1 MKVKDQ
7 SPIFFSSEKIISYLT
22 LNKFKGMDSNIFSL
36 FDLGT
41 LIKRV
46 LSLNFQDKIW
56 VKAEIASCK
65 IVRGIAYLDL
75 IEKEEGQSDKVI
87 AQQSAVIWQGTLQ
100 KLNGKLPES
109 ITGFLESGRE
119 ILVFVQID
127 YNARY
132 GLKLVIDDIDPAYTL
147 GKLFQQ
153 RQELEKLIYIE
164 KLHEPNK
171 RITLAPVIQKI
182 AVLSND
188 QAAGYH
194 DFVQQLSENSMNYAF
209 SLTLFPISLQG
220 ALVEETVLTQLK
232 EILIS
237 NNTYDVVL
245 ILRGGGS
252 KLDLSGFDS
261 IKICRAISSFP
272 IKIITGIGH
281 EVDETLSDL
290 VAGISLKTP
299 TAVAE
304 YLLYHNQTFE
314 ASIQQMV
321 LKINDI
327 AKNKVQES
335 KVKLL
340 RFQHELSLRPMRVI
354 DRTNTKLENIQKY
367 LPNLVHNRL
376 KKEEVKLSYLER
388 LIGLVTITNTLKR
401 GFSITKVLPYNKP
414 LNDGF
419 EENME
424 IETIWEKGSFKSII
438 IKK

>member
-1 MKVKDQ
+1 M
-7 SPIFFSSEKIISYLT
+7 E
-22 LNKFKGMDSNIFSL
+22 SNVFSL
-36 FDLGT
+36 YDLGT

-56 VKAEIASCK
+56 VKAEIAACK
-65 IVRGIAYLDL
+65 VVRGIAYLDL
-75 IEKEEGQSDKVI
+75 IEKEEGQSDKII

-100 KLNGKLPES
+100 KLNGKLSEP
-109 ITGFLESGRE
+109 ITGFLENGRE
-119 ILVFVQID
+119 VLVLVQID
-127 YNARY
+127 FNARY

-153 RQELEKLIYIE
+153 RKELEKLIYIE

-171 RITLAPVIQKI
+171 RIELTPVIQKI

-194 DFVQQLSENSMNYAF
+194 DFVHQLSENAMNYAF

-220 ALVEETVLTQLK
+220 TLVEETVITQLK
-232 EILIS
+232 EILKS
-237 NNTYDVVL
+237 ENTFDVVL

-252 KLDLSGFDS
+252 KLDLAGFDS
-261 IKICRAISSFP
+261 LHICRAISSFP

-321 LKINDI
+321 VKINDI
-327 AKNKVQES
+327 AKNKVQQE
-335 KVKLL
+335 KLRIL

-354 DRTNTKLENIQKY
+354 DKTNTKLENIQKY
-367 LPNLVHNRL
+367 LPNLVNNRL
-376 KKEEVKLSYLER
+376 KKEKVKLSYIDR
-388 LIGLVTITNTLKR
+388 LISLVNISNTLKR
-401 GFSITKVLPYNKP
+401 GFSITKVLPDHKP

-419 EENME
+419 KANME
-424 IETIWEKGSFKSII
+424 IETLWEKGNFRSII
-438 IKK
+438 IDK

>member
-1 MKVKDQ
+1 M
-7 SPIFFSSEKIISYLT
+7 E
-22 LNKFKGMDSNIFSL
+22 SNVFSL
-36 FDLGT
+36 YDLGT

-56 VKAEIASCK
+56 VKAEIAACK
-65 IVRGIAYLDL
+65 VVRGIAYLDL
-75 IEKEEGQSDKVI
+75 IEKEEGQSDKII

-100 KLNGKLPES
+100 KLNGKLSEP
-109 ITGFLESGRE
+109 ITGFLEIGRE
-119 ILVFVQID
+119 VLVLVQID
-127 YNARY
+127 FNARY

-153 RQELEKLIYIE
+153 RKELEKLIYIE

-171 RITLAPVIQKI
+171 RIELTPVIQKI

-194 DFVQQLSENSMNYAF
+194 DFVHQLSENAMNYAF

-220 ALVEETVLTQLK
+220 TLVEETVITQLK
-232 EILIS
+232 EILKS
-237 NNTYDVVL
+237 ENTFDVVL

-252 KLDLSGFDS
+252 KLDLAGFDS
-261 IKICRAISSFP
+261 LHICRAISSFP

-321 LKINDI
+321 VKINDI
-327 AKNKVQES
+327 AKNKVQQE
-335 KVKLL
+335 KLRIL

-354 DRTNTKLENIQKY
+354 DKTNTNLEYIHKY
-367 LPNLVHNRL
+367 LPNLVNNRL
-376 KKEEVKLSYLER
+376 KKEKVKLSYIDR
-388 LIGLVTITNTLKR
+388 LISLVNISNTLKR
-401 GFSITKVLPYNKP
+401 GFSITKVLPDHKP

-419 EENME
+419 KANME
-424 IETIWEKGSFKSII
+424 IETLWEKGNFRSII
-438 IKK
+438 IDK

>member
-1 MKVKDQ
+1 M
-7 SPIFFSSEKIISYLT
+7 E
-22 LNKFKGMDSNIFSL
+22 SNVFSL
-36 FDLGT
+36 YDLGT

-56 VKAEIASCK
+56 VKAEIAACK
-65 IVRGIAYLDL
+65 VVRGIAYLDL
-75 IEKEEGQSDKVI
+75 IEKEEGQSDKII

-100 KLNGKLPES
+100 KLNGKLSEP
-109 ITGFLESGRE
+109 ITGFLENGRE
-119 ILVFVQID
+119 VLVLVQID
-127 YNARY
+127 FNARY

-153 RQELEKLIYIE
+153 RKELEKLIYIE

-171 RITLAPVIQKI
+171 RIELTPVIQKI

-194 DFVQQLSENSMNYAF
+194 DFVHQLSENAMNYAF

-220 ALVEETVLTQLK
+220 TLVEETVITQLK
-232 EILIS
+232 EILKS
-237 NNTYDVVL
+237 ENTFDVVL

-252 KLDLSGFDS
+252 KLDLAGFDS
-261 IKICRAISSFP
+261 IHICRAISSFP

-321 LKINDI
+321 VKINDI
-327 AKNKVQES
+327 AKNKVQQE
-335 KVKLL
+335 KLRIL

-354 DRTNTKLENIQKY
+354 DKTNTNLEYIHKY
-367 LPNLVHNRL
+367 LPNLVNNRL
-376 KKEEVKLSYLER
+376 KKEKVKLSYIDR
-388 LIGLVTITNTLKR
+388 LISLVNISNTLKR
-401 GFSITKVLPYNKP
+401 GFSITKVLPDHKP

-419 EENME
+419 KANME
-424 IETIWEKGSFKSII
+424 IETLWEKGNFRSII
-438 IKK
+438 IDK

>member
-1 MKVKDQ
+1 M
-7 SPIFFSSEKIISYLT
+7 E
-22 LNKFKGMDSNIFSL
+22 SNVFSL
-36 FDLGT
+36 YDLGT

-56 VKAEIASCK
+56 VKAEIAGCK
-65 IVRGIAYLDL
+65 VVRGIAYLDL
-75 IEKEEGQSDKVI
+75 IEKEEGQSDKII

-100 KLNGKLPES
+100 KLNGKLSEP
-109 ITGFLESGRE
+109 ITGFLETGRE
-119 ILVFVQID
+119 VLVLVQID
-127 YNARY
+127 FNVSF

-171 RITLAPVIQKI
+171 RIALAPVIQKI

-194 DFVQQLSENSMNYAF
+194 DFVHQLTENVMNYAF

-220 ALVEETVLTQLK
+220 TLVEETVLNQLK
-232 EILIS
+232 EILKS
-237 NNTYDVVL
+237 KYTFDVVL

-252 KLDLSGFDS
+252 KLDLAGFDS
-261 IKICRAISSFP
+261 IHICRAISSFP

-281 EVDETLSDL
+281 EVDETLSDI

-327 AKNKVQES
+327 TKYKVQQA
-335 KVKLL
+335 KLRIL

-354 DRTNTKLENIQKY
+354 DKTNTKLENIQKY
-367 LPNLVHNRL
+367 LPNLVNNRL
-376 KKEEVKLSYLER
+376 KKEKVKLSYLDR
-388 LIGLVTITNTLKR
+388 LISLVNIPSTLKR
-401 GFSITKVLPYNKP
+401 GFSITKILPDNKP
-414 LNDGF
+414 LNDGLKA
-419 EENME
+419 NME

-438 IKK
+438 INK

>member
-1 MKVKDQ
+1 M
-7 SPIFFSSEKIISYLT
+7 E
-22 LNKFKGMDSNIFSL
+22 SNVFSL
-36 FDLGT
+36 YDLGT

-56 VKAEIASCK
+56 VKAEIAACK
-65 IVRGIAYLDL
+65 VVRGIAYLDL
-75 IEKEEGQSDKVI
+75 IEKEEGQSDKII

-100 KLNGKLPES
+100 KLNGKLSEP
-109 ITGFLESGRE
+109 ITGFLETGRE
-119 ILVFVQID
+119 VLVLVQID
-127 YNARY
+127 FNARY

-153 RQELEKLIYIE
+153 RKELEKLIYIE

-171 RITLAPVIQKI
+171 RIELTPVIQKI

-194 DFVQQLSENSMNYAF
+194 DFVHQLSENAMNYAF

-220 ALVEETVLTQLK
+220 TLVEETVITQLK
-232 EILIS
+232 EILKS
-237 NNTYDVVL
+237 ENTFDVVL

-252 KLDLSGFDS
+252 KLDLAGFDS
-261 IKICRAISSFP
+261 LHICRAISSFP

-321 LKINDI
+321 VKINDI
-327 AKNKVQES
+327 AKNKVQQE
-335 KVKLL
+335 KLRIL
-340 RFQHELSLRPMRVI
+340 RFLHELSLRPMRVI
-354 DRTNTKLENIQKY
+354 DKTNTNLEYIHKY
-367 LPNLVHNRL
+367 LPNLVNNRL
-376 KKEEVKLSYLER
+376 KKEKVKLSYIDR
-388 LIGLVTITNTLKR
+388 LISLVNISNTLKR
-401 GFSITKVLPYNKP
+401 GFSITKVLPDHKP

-419 EENME
+419 KANME
-424 IETIWEKGSFKSII
+424 IETLWEKGNFRSII
-438 IKK
+438 IDK

>member
-1 MKVKDQ
+1 M
-7 SPIFFSSEKIISYLT
+7 E
-22 LNKFKGMDSNIFSL
+22 SNVFSL
-36 FDLGT
+36 YDLGT

-56 VKAEIASCK
+56 VKAEIAACK
-65 IVRGIAYLDL
+65 VVRGIAYLDL
-75 IEKEEGQSDKVI
+75 IEKEEGQSDKII

-100 KLNGKLPES
+100 KLNGKLSEP
-109 ITGFLESGRE
+109 ITGFLETGRE
-119 ILVFVQID
+119 VLVLVQID
-127 YNARY
+127 FNARY

-153 RQELEKLIYIE
+153 RKELEKLIYIE

-171 RITLAPVIQKI
+171 RIALTPVIQKI

-194 DFVQQLSENSMNYAF
+194 DFVHQLSENAMNYAF

-220 ALVEETVLTQLK
+220 TLVEETVITQLK
-232 EILIS
+232 EILKS
-237 NNTYDVVL
+237 ENTFDVVL

-252 KLDLSGFDS
+252 KLDLAGFDS
-261 IKICRAISSFP
+261 LHICRAISSFP

-321 LKINDI
+321 VKINDI
-327 AKNKVQES
+327 AKNKVQQE
-335 KVKLL
+335 KLRIL

-354 DRTNTKLENIQKY
+354 DKTNTNLEYIHKY
-367 LPNLVHNRL
+367 LPNLVNNRL
-376 KKEEVKLSYLER
+376 KKEKVKLSYIDR
-388 LIGLVTITNTLKR
+388 LISLVNISNTLKR
-401 GFSITKVLPYNKP
+401 GFSITKVLPDHKP

-419 EENME
+419 KANME
-424 IETIWEKGSFKSII
+424 IETLWEKGNFRSII
-438 IKK
+438 IDK

>member
-1 MKVKDQ
+1 M
-7 SPIFFSSEKIISYLT
+7 E
-22 LNKFKGMDSNIFSL
+22 SNVFSL
-36 FDLGT
+36 YDLGT

-56 VKAEIASCK
+56 VKAEIAACK
-65 IVRGIAYLDL
+65 VVRGIAYLDL
-75 IEKEEGQSDKVI
+75 IEKEEGQSDKII

-100 KLNGKLPES
+100 KLNGKLSEP
-109 ITGFLESGRE
+109 ITGFLETGRE
-119 ILVFVQID
+119 VLVLVQID
-127 YNARY
+127 FNARY

-153 RQELEKLIYIE
+153 RKELEKLMYIE

-171 RITLAPVIQKI
+171 RIELTPVIQKI

-194 DFVQQLSENSMNYAF
+194 DFVHQLSENAMNYAF

-220 ALVEETVLTQLK
+220 TLVEETVITQLK
-232 EILIS
+232 EILKS
-237 NNTYDVVL
+237 ENTFDVVL

-252 KLDLSGFDS
+252 KLDLAGFDS
-261 IKICRAISSFP
+261 IHICRAISSFP

-321 LKINDI
+321 VKINDI
-327 AKNKVQES
+327 AKNKVQQE
-335 KVKLL
+335 KLRIL

-354 DRTNTKLENIQKY
+354 DKTNTNLEYIHKY
-367 LPNLVHNRL
+367 LPNLVNNRL
-376 KKEEVKLSYLER
+376 KKEKVKLSYIDR
-388 LIGLVTITNTLKR
+388 LISLVNISNTLKR
-401 GFSITKVLPYNKP
+401 GFSITKVLPDHKP

-419 EENME
+419 KANME
-424 IETIWEKGSFKSII
+424 IETLWEKGNFRSII
-438 IKK
+438 IDK

>member
-1 MKVKDQ
+1 M
-7 SPIFFSSEKIISYLT
+7 E
-22 LNKFKGMDSNIFSL
+22 SNVFSL
-36 FDLGT
+36 YDLGT

-56 VKAEIASCK
+56 VKAEIAACK
-65 IVRGIAYLDL
+65 VVRGIAYLDL
-75 IEKEEGQSDKVI
+75 IEKEEGKSDKII
-87 AQQSAVIWQGTLQ
+87 AQQSAVIWQTSLQ
-100 KLNGKLPES
+100 KLNGKLSEP
-109 ITGFLESGRE
+109 ITGFLENGRE
-119 ILVFVQID
+119 VLVLVQID
-127 YNARY
+127 FNARY

-153 RQELEKLIYIE
+153 RKELEKLIYIE

-171 RITLAPVIQKI
+171 RIELTPVIQKI

-194 DFVQQLSENSMNYAF
+194 DFVHQLSENAMNYAF

-220 ALVEETVLTQLK
+220 TLVEETVLNQLK
-232 EILIS
+232 EILKS
-237 NNTYDVVL
+237 KYTFDVVL

-252 KLDLSGFDS
+252 KLDLAGFDS
-261 IKICRAISSFP
+261 IHICRAISSFP

-281 EVDETLSDL
+281 EVDETLSDI

-327 AKNKVQES
+327 TKYKVQQA
-335 KVKLL
+335 KLRIL

-354 DRTNTKLENIQKY
+354 DKTNTKLENIQKY
-367 LPNLVHNRL
+367 LPNLVNNRL
-376 KKEEVKLSYLER
+376 KKEKVKLSYIDR
-388 LIGLVTITNTLKR
+388 LISLVNISNTLKR
-401 GFSITKVLPYNKP
+401 GFSITKVLPDHKP

-419 EENME
+419 KANME
-424 IETIWEKGSFKSII
+424 IETLWEKGNFRSII
-438 IKK
+438 IDK

>member
-1 MKVKDQ
+1 
-7 SPIFFSSEKIISYLT
+7 
-22 LNKFKGMDSNIFSL
+22 MDATIFSL
-36 FDLGT
+36 YDLGT

-65 IVRGIAYLDL
+65 VVRGIAYLDL

-87 AQQSAVIWQGTLQ
+87 AQQSAVIWQSTLQ
-100 KLNGKLPES
+100 KLNGKLSEP
-109 ITGFLESGRE
+109 ITGFLENGRE
-119 ILVFVQID
+119 ILVLVQID
-127 YNARY
+127 FNVRY

-153 RQELEKLIYIE
+153 RQELEKLIFTE

-171 RITLAPVIQKI
+171 LIPLVPVIQKI
-182 AVLSND
+182 AILSNE
-188 QAAGYH
+188 QAAGYQ
-194 DFVQQLSENSMNYAF
+194 DFVHQLTENAMNYAF
-209 SLTLFPISLQG
+209 SLTLYPISLQG
-220 ALVEETVLTQLK
+220 TLVEETVLIQLA
-232 EILIS
+232 EILKA
-237 NNTYDVVL
+237 NNAFDVVL

-281 EVDETLSDL
+281 EVDETLSDI

-321 LKINDI
+321 LIINDN
-327 AKNKVQES
+327 ARYKVQQS
-335 KVKLL
+335 KLKLL
-340 RFQHELSLRPMRVI
+340 RCQHELSLRPMRVI
-354 DRTNTKLENIQKY
+354 DRTNTKLQNIQQY
-367 LPNLVHNRL
+367 LPNLINNRL
-376 KKEEVKLSYLER
+376 KKEEVKLSFLQR
-388 LIGLVTITNTLKR
+388 LIDLVTISSTLKR
-401 GFSITKVLPYNKP
+401 GFSITQILPGNKP
-414 LNDGF
+414 LNDNIMP
-419 EENME
+419 NME
-424 IETIWEKGSFKSII
+424 VETIWEKGSFKSII
-438 IKK
+438 IDK

>member
-1 MKVKDQ
+1 M
-7 SPIFFSSEKIISYLT
+7 E
-22 LNKFKGMDSNIFSL
+22 SNVFSL
-36 FDLGT
+36 YDLGT

-46 LSLNFQDKIW
+46 FSLNFQDKIW
-56 VKAEIASCK
+56 VKAEIAACK
-65 IVRGIAYLDL
+65 VVRGIAYLDL
-75 IEKEEGQSDKVI
+75 IEKEEGQSDKII

-100 KLNGKLPES
+100 KLNGKLSEP
-109 ITGFLESGRE
+109 ITGFLEIGRE
-119 ILVFVQID
+119 VLVLVQID
-127 YNARY
+127 FNARY

-153 RQELEKLIYIE
+153 RKELEKLIYIE

-171 RITLAPVIQKI
+171 RIELTPVIQKI

-194 DFVQQLSENSMNYAF
+194 DFVHQLSENAMNYAF

-220 ALVEETVLTQLK
+220 TLVEETVITQLK
-232 EILIS
+232 EILKS
-237 NNTYDVVL
+237 ENTFDVVL

-252 KLDLSGFDS
+252 KLDLAGFDS
-261 IKICRAISSFP
+261 IHICRAISSFP

-321 LKINDI
+321 VKINDI
-327 AKNKVQES
+327 AKNKVQQE
-335 KVKLL
+335 KLRIL

-354 DRTNTKLENIQKY
+354 DKTNTNLEYIHKY
-367 LPNLVHNRL
+367 LPNLVNNRL
-376 KKEEVKLSYLER
+376 KKEKVKLSYIDR
-388 LIGLVTITNTLKR
+388 LISLVNISNTLKR
-401 GFSITKVLPYNKP
+401 GFSITKVLPDHKP

-419 EENME
+419 KANME
-424 IETIWEKGSFKSII
+424 IETLWEKGNFRSII
-438 IKK
+438 IDK

>member
-1 MKVKDQ
+1 M
-7 SPIFFSSEKIISYLT
+7 E
-22 LNKFKGMDSNIFSL
+22 SNVFSL
-36 FDLGT
+36 YDLGT

-56 VKAEIASCK
+56 VKAEIAGCK
-65 IVRGIAYLDL
+65 VVRGIAYLDL
-75 IEKEEGQSDKVI
+75 IEKEEGQSDKII
-87 AQQSAVIWQGTLQ
+87 AQQSAVIWQGSLQ
-100 KLNGKLPES
+100 KLNGKLSEP
-109 ITGFLESGRE
+109 ITGFLETGRE
-119 ILVFVQID
+119 VLVLVQID
-127 YNARY
+127 FNARY

-153 RQELEKLIYIE
+153 RKELEKLIYIE

-171 RITLAPVIQKI
+171 RIALTPVIQKI

-194 DFVQQLSENSMNYAF
+194 DFVHQLSENAMNYAF

-220 ALVEETVLTQLK
+220 TLVEETVITQLK
-232 EILIS
+232 EILKS
-237 NNTYDVVL
+237 EYTFDVVL

-252 KLDLSGFDS
+252 KLDLAGFDS
-261 IKICRAISSFP
+261 LHICRAISSFP

-314 ASIQQMV
+314 ASVQQMV
-321 LKINDI
+321 VKINDI
-327 AKNKVQES
+327 AKNKVQQE
-335 KVKLL
+335 KLRIL

-354 DRTNTKLENIQKY
+354 DRTNTKLENIHKY
-367 LPNLVHNRL
+367 LPNLVNNRL
-376 KKEEVKLSYLER
+376 KKEKVKLSYIDR
-388 LIGLVTITNTLKR
+388 LISLVNISNTLKR
-401 GFSITKVLPYNKP
+401 GFSITKVLPDNKS

-419 EENME
+419 KANME
-424 IETIWEKGSFKSII
+424 IETLWEKGSFRSII
-438 IKK
+438 IDK

>member
-1 MKVKDQ
+1 M
-7 SPIFFSSEKIISYLT
+7 E
-22 LNKFKGMDSNIFSL
+22 SNVFSL
-36 FDLGT
+36 YDLGT

-56 VKAEIASCK
+56 VKAEIAACK
-65 IVRGIAYLDL
+65 VVRGIAYLDL
-75 IEKEEGQSDKVI
+75 IEKEEGQSDKII

-100 KLNGKLPES
+100 KLNGKLSEP
-109 ITGFLESGRE
+109 ITGFLEIGRE
-119 ILVFVQID
+119 VLVLVQID
-127 YNARY
+127 FNARY

-153 RQELEKLIYIE
+153 RKELEKLIYIE

-171 RITLAPVIQKI
+171 RIELTPVIQKI

-194 DFVQQLSENSMNYAF
+194 DFVHQLSENAMNYAF

-220 ALVEETVLTQLK
+220 TLVEETVITQLK
-232 EILIS
+232 EILKS
-237 NNTYDVVL
+237 ENTFDVVL

-252 KLDLSGFDS
+252 KLDLAGFDS
-261 IKICRAISSFP
+261 IHICRAISSFP

-321 LKINDI
+321 VKINDI
-327 AKNKVQES
+327 AKNKVQQE
-335 KVKLL
+335 KLRIL

-354 DRTNTKLENIQKY
+354 DKTNTKLEYIHKY
-367 LPNLVHNRL
+367 LPNLVNNRL
-376 KKEEVKLSYLER
+376 KKEKVKLSYIDR
-388 LIGLVTITNTLKR
+388 LISLVNISNTLKR
-401 GFSITKVLPYNKP
+401 GFSITKVLPDHKP

-419 EENME
+419 KANME
-424 IETIWEKGSFKSII
+424 IETLWEKGSFRSII
-438 IKK
+438 INK

>member
-1 MKVKDQ
+1 M
-7 SPIFFSSEKIISYLT
+7 E
-22 LNKFKGMDSNIFSL
+22 SNVFSL
-36 FDLGT
+36 YDLGT

-56 VKAEIASCK
+56 VKAEIAGCK
-65 IVRGIAYLDL
+65 VVRGIAYLDL
-75 IEKEEGQSDKVI
+75 IEKEEGQSDKII

-100 KLNGKLPES
+100 KLNGKLLEP
-109 ITGFLESGRE
+109 ITGFLETGRE
-119 ILVFVQID
+119 VLVLVQID
-127 YNARY
+127 FNVRY

-164 KLHEPNK
+164 KLYEPNK
-171 RITLAPVIQKI
+171 RIALAPVIQKI

-194 DFVQQLSENSMNYAF
+194 DFVHQLTENVMNYTF

-220 ALVEETVLTQLK
+220 TLVEETVLNQLK
-232 EILIS
+232 EILKS
-237 NNTYDVVL
+237 KYTFDVVL

-252 KLDLSGFDS
+252 KLDLAGFDS
-261 IKICRAISSFP
+261 IHICRAISSFP

-281 EVDETLSDL
+281 EVDETLSDI

-327 AKNKVQES
+327 TKYKVQQA
-335 KVKLL
+335 KLRIL

-354 DRTNTKLENIQKY
+354 DKTNTKLENIQKY
-367 LPNLVHNRL
+367 LPNLVNNRL
-376 KKEEVKLSYLER
+376 KKEKVKLSYLDR
-388 LIGLVTITNTLKR
+388 LISLVNIPSTLKR
-401 GFSITKVLPYNKP
+401 GFSITKILPDNKP
-414 LNDGF
+414 LNDGLKA
-419 EENME
+419 NME

-438 IKK
+438 INK